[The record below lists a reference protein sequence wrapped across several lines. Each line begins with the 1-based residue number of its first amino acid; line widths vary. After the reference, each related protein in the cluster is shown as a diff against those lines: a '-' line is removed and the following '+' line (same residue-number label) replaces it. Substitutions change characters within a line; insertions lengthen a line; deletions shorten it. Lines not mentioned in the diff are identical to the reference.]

1 MDETT
6 NRTNKYIISLVKEY
20 PIGDLITKVYDNDDD
35 MVVSLSADLAR
46 VCNNVYPKLYTSPTP
61 DEQQRKCYVESLS
74 LVPSKISPYASNNV
88 GGPNH
93 ERNSPMRLM
102 PL

>member
-35 MVVSLSADLAR
+35 MVVFLECGSCKS
-46 VCNNVYPKLYTSPTP
+46 V
-61 DEQQRKCYVESLS
+61 
-74 LVPSKISPYASNNV
+74 
-88 GGPNH
+88 
-93 ERNSPMRLM
+93 
-102 PL
+102 